1 MPVGA
6 AAAGPSV
13 PGAVGSGPGA
23 AGGSGSGTAGGRAG
37 DGSESAPWWDIK
49 AQTAQAID
57 SWLGGVVAGAMAP
70 VAQLAGSLLDPHRL
84 IGISALAQLWS
95 NSRAVADGLFGLLV
109 LIGAVV
115 IAGHET
121 VQTRWALKQIAP
133 RIVLGFLSANLS
145 WTVITTGITG
155 AAALSVA
162 VAGNGMSPSQIL
174 THVLTATLA
183 GGPIFT
189 IILQLVLVVVA
200 VALVICLVVIGV
212 LLMLLTVT
220 APLALCLHALPQ
232 TEQIAYLW
240 WRALAATLAIPVLQ
254 GLILALLA
262 RVVLQPGGYGLLGI
276 PNVLTGAGNLV
287 NLLVTLALLWVM
299 VTLPTRMWRIATGR
313 GGRRG
318 GGPVRGL
325 VRTALGLAAL
335 SGIGGPIAA
344 TLSRAA
350 AGGRGLR
357 TGRALFS
364 MLAANQSA
372 PTSATRTAAR
382 RRPRP
387 NAGTGAANPWARVYQ
402 TGSGQLILPLPGIR
416 RVTPPR
422 RTPNPTGSP
431 TATATSARARRAPT
445 GRQLALFSRNDLLH
459 TPRLGRDGQYA
470 LPLELTP
477 TPAPGARPDGA
488 DSPLAGPPA
497 RTRSGA
503 GGRSGRQR
511 SLFSRGRLLGQPR
524 RPRGGQLALPLDLTA
539 SPPPPRPPT
548 PRSSAAPAAGARRAG
563 TGRQL
568 SLFSPAELQA
578 QAAARSVAGP
588 DGQYRLPI
596 RLTPTRPPPPTR
608 PAPPAQTPT
617 ATPTSAPTAGPGVT
631 RPVPLG
637 GQTALP
643 AHPLARPRRRTRPR
657 PAGRPGHPAT
667 TADPQPDIHP
677 DTDHPNPRRP
687 S

>member
-1 MPVGA
+1 
-6 AAAGPSV
+6 
-13 PGAVGSGPGA
+13 
-23 AGGSGSGTAGGRAG
+23 
-37 DGSESAPWWDIK
+37 
-49 AQTAQAID
+49 
-57 SWLGGVVAGAMAP
+57 MAP

-84 IGISALAQLWS
+84 IGISALAQLWG
-95 NSRAVADGLFGLLV
+95 NSRAVANGLFGLLV

-133 RIVLGFLSANLS
+133 RIVLGFLAANLS

-162 VAGNGMSPSQIL
+162 VAGNGMTPGQIL
-174 THVLTATLA
+174 TQVLTATLA

-220 APLALCLHALPQ
+220 APLALSLHALPQ

-254 GLILALLA
+254 GLILASLA

-276 PNVLTGAGNLV
+276 PTPLTAAGNLV

-344 TLSRAA
+344 TLGRAA

-372 PTSATRTAAR
+372 PTSTTRTTAR

-387 NAGTGAANPWARVYQ
+387 NAGPAAANPLARVYQ

-416 RVTPPR
+416 RVTAAR
-422 RTPNPTGSP
+422 RAPNPTGSP
-431 TATATSARARRAPT
+431 TATAASTRARRGPT

-459 TPRLGRDGQYA
+459 TPRLGRDGQYE
-470 LPLELTP
+470 LPLELIPTTP
-477 TPAPGARPDGA
+477 EPGARPGGTS
-488 DSPLAGPPA
+488 SPSAGPLA
-497 RTRSGA
+497 RTRPGS
-503 GGRSGRQR
+503 GGRGGQQR
-511 SLFSRGRLLGQPR
+511 GLFSRQRLLGQPR
-524 RPRGGQLALPLDLTA
+524 RPRGAQLALPLDLTA

-548 PRSSAAPAAGARRAG
+548 PQSPTTRSSAARAAGARRAG
-563 TGRQL
+563 TGRQV
-568 SLFSPAELQA
+568 SLFSPAELRA
-578 QAAARSVAGP
+578 QQAARSVAGP

-596 RLTPTRPPPPTR
+596 RLTPTPATQSPPTR
-608 PAPPAQTPT
+608 PAPPAPTPT
-617 ATPTSAPTAGPGVT
+617 QAPTARPGAP
-631 RPVPLG
+631 RG

-643 AHPLARPRRRTRPR
+643 AHPLARPRRRTRSR
-657 PAGRPGHPAT
+657 PASRPGTPAT
-667 TADPQPDIHP
+667 TADPQPD
-677 DTDHPNPRRP
+677 TDHTNPRRT

>member
-1 MPVGA
+1 M
-6 AAAGPSV
+6 
-13 PGAVGSGPGA
+13 PGAVGTGAGA
-23 AGGSGSGTAGGRAG
+23 AGASGSGTGGGSAGDGGGAG
-37 DGSESAPWWDIK
+37 DGSGSAPWWDIK

-57 SWLGGVVAGAMAP
+57 SWLSGVVAGAMAP
-70 VAQLAGSLLDPHRL
+70 VAQLAGSLLDPHRI
-84 IGISALAQLWS
+84 IGISALAQLWG
-95 NSRAVADGLFGLLV
+95 NSRAVANGLFGLLV

-121 VQTRWALKQIAP
+121 VQTRWALKQIAA
-133 RIVLGFLSANLS
+133 RIVLGFLAANLS
-145 WTVITTGITG
+145 WTVITAGITG

-162 VAGNGMSPSQIL
+162 VAGNGMTPGQIL
-174 THVLTATLA
+174 TQVLTATLA

-220 APLALCLHALPQ
+220 APLALSLHALPQ

-299 VTLPTRMWRIATGR
+299 VSLPTRMWRIATGR

-344 TLSRAA
+344 TLGRAA

-364 MLAANQSA
+364 MLAANTST
-372 PTSATRTAAR
+372 PTAATRTATAGR

-387 NAGTGAANPWARVYQ
+387 NAGPAAVNPWARVYQ

-431 TATATSARARRAPT
+431 TATAASTPARRVPT
-445 GRQLALFSRNDLLH
+445 GRQLALFSRNDLLP
-459 TPRLGRDGQYA
+459 TPRLGRDGQYE

-477 TPAPGARPDGA
+477 TTTPAPGDRPGGTS
-488 DSPLAGPPA
+488 SPSAGPPA
-497 RTRSGA
+497 RTRPGS
-503 GGRSGRQR
+503 GGRGGQQR
-511 SLFSRGRLLGQPR
+511 GLFSRERLLGQPR

-548 PRSSAAPAAGARRAG
+548 PRSSAAQATGARRAG
-563 TGRQL
+563 IGRQL
-568 SLFSPAELQA
+568 SLFSPTELRA
-578 QAAARSVAGP
+578 QPAARPVAGP

-596 RLTPTRPPPPTR
+596 RLTPTPATPSPPTR
-608 PAPPAQTPT
+608 PALPAPTPT
-617 ATPTSAPTAGPGVT
+617 PAPTARPGAP
-631 RPVPLG
+631 RSGPLG
-637 GQTALP
+637 RQTALP
-643 AHPLARPRRRTRPR
+643 AHPLARPRRRTRFR
-657 PAGRPGHPAT
+657 PTSRPGNPAT
-667 TADPQPDIHP
+667 TTDPPPDTHP
-677 DTDHPNPRRP
+677 DTDHTNPRRP